1 MYLEVDGAQV
11 FAHTGGRP
19 FDAARPVLVLL
30 HGAGTDHT
38 FWGLQTR
45 YFAHHG
51 FSVLA
56 LDLPGHG
63 RSDGPALATIDALG
77 EWLWRVLDAVGA
89 QTVAVAGHSMG
100 SLIALAAGAK
110 RPESINALVL
120 VGTAEKIAVHQDL
133 LAAGE
138 SRDPRAFDMIVDWGF
153 GTPAHFGG
161 HQAPG
166 LWMQGSGLALLRAGT
181 PGVLGTDLA
190 ACDNYAGAVAAAER
204 ISCPVLLLLGADD
217 RMTPLRTTRALVAA
231 LADAETKVLPATGHM
246 IMVERPNETI
256 DAIDDFLQRVAA

>member
-19 FDAARPVLVLL
+19 FDAARPALVLI

-51 FSVLA
+51 FSILA

-63 RSDGPALATIDALG
+63 HSHGPALTTIDGLAD
-77 EWLWRVLDAVGA
+77 WLWRVLDAVGA
-89 QTVAVAGHSMG
+89 KTAALAGHSMG

-110 RPESINALVL
+110 RPASTRALVL
-120 VGTAEKIAVHQDL
+120 VGTAEKIAVHEDL

-138 SRDPRAFDMIVDWGF
+138 CGDPRAFDMIVDWGF
-153 GTPAHFGG
+153 GKPAHLGG

-166 LWMQGSGLALLRAGT
+166 LWMQGSGLALLRASA
-181 PGVLGTDLA
+181 PGVLAADLA
-190 ACDNYAGAVAAAER
+190 ACDSYEGAVAAAR
-204 ISCPVLLLLGADD
+204 QITCPVLLLLGATD
-217 RMTPLRTTRALVAA
+217 RMTPLRATKALVDV
-231 LADAETKVLPATGHM
+231 LARAETKVLPATGHM